1 MGRVARAV
9 TLPAGSLKPIDVLF
23 VCTGNICRSPMAEGL
38 LRQRL
43 ETRGIPAH
51 VHSAGFA
58 THGEPA
64 SAHGIDVLHHDYRV
78 DLHGHRSRRLQ
89 AKMVAGSDLIVGM
102 ARRHVFEVA
111 REQPDAFGRAF
122 TLKELVRRAEA
133 ADARAPDESLDAWL
147 SRLHEGRS
155 PGDLWGESP
164 DDDVEDPIGQDY
176 AMYRRTAAEIDSL
189 VERLVDA
196 VWGSPSATRRET
208 A

>member
-1 MGRVARAV
+1 MV
-9 TLPAGSLKPIDVLF
+9 TEA
-23 VCTGNICRSPMAEGL
+23 
-38 LRQRL
+38 
-43 ETRGIPAH
+43 
-51 VHSAGFA
+51 
-58 THGEPA
+58 
-64 SAHGIDVLHHDYRV
+64 
-78 DLHGHRSRRLQ
+78 
-89 AKMVAGSDLIVGM
+89 DLIVGM

>member
-1 MGRVARAV
+1 
-9 TLPAGSLKPIDVLF
+9 
-23 VCTGNICRSPMAEGL
+23 MAEGL

-64 SAHGIDVLHHDYRV
+64 SAHGIDVLHHEYRV
-78 DLHGHRSRRLQ
+78 DLHGHRSRRLKP
-89 AKMVAGSDLIVGM
+89 KMVAEADLIVGM

-155 PGDLWGESP
+155 AGDLWGESP

>member
-1 MGRVARAV
+1 
-9 TLPAGSLKPIDVLF
+9 
-23 VCTGNICRSPMAEGL
+23 MAEGL

-43 ETRGIPAH
+43 EARGIPAH

-58 THGEPA
+58 THGDPA

-78 DLHGHRSRRLQ
+78 DLHGHRSRLLK
-89 AKMVAGSDLIVGM
+89 AKMVTEADLIVGM

-111 REQPDAFGRAF
+111 REQPEAFGRAF

-133 ADARAPDESLDAWL
+133 AGPRGPDEPLDAWL
-147 SRLHEGRS
+147 ARLHEGRV

-164 DDDVEDPIGQDY
+164 ADDVDDPIGQGFDL
-176 AMYRRTAAEIDSL
+176 YRRTAAEIDSL
-189 VERLVDA
+189 VGRLVDA
-196 VWGSPSATRRET
+196 VWGSPPATRRET